1 MKLSVFQITYI
12 LLSIAGLVFPWY
24 FNYQFLIEQNMTFSP
39 VVFIKGG
46 FLNANT
52 SSLTSD
58 LLIGS
63 SAVMIWM
70 YAESRRLKMK
80 NFYLF
85 FASAFLISFAFAC
98 PLFLFFREFK
108 IKPLE

>member
-1 MKLSVFQITYI
+1 MKLSGIQVIY
-12 LLSIAGLVFPWY
+12 LVLACAGFVFPWY
-24 FNYQFLIEQNMTFSP
+24 FNYKFLIEQNMTFSP
-39 VVFIKGG
+39 IVFITGG

-70 YAESRRLKMK
+70 YSESRRLKMK

-85 FASAFLISFAFAC
+85 FVSAFLISFAFAC
-98 PLFLFFREFK
+98 PLFLFFREYEVK
-108 IKPLE
+108 MSN